1 MSAFTAILALADTPG
16 SIGGTVVRDQADA
29 SGVPVSLVVLPGML
43 VELLEGNRVVRT
55 TQTDLNGRYQFTGLQ
70 QGTYEVRGTAPVHG
84 VALRQ
89 VPLTPGAAVVVHFV
103 VIPCKPLGIYASL
116 AGTAV
121 DPAVEINPDL
131 DGSGMV
137 DFEDLLVTHPHLG
150 QPPRGVRR
158 RCEQ

>member
-84 VALRQ
+84 VALRL

-150 QPPRGVRR
+150 QPPPRSSQ
-158 RCEQ
+158 EM

>member
-1 MSAFTAILALADTPG
+1 
-16 SIGGTVVRDQADA
+16 
-29 SGVPVSLVVLPGML
+29 ML

-103 VIPCKPLGIYASL
+103 VIPRKPLGIYASL

-150 QPPRGVRR
+150 QPPAEFAGDVNSDGSIDGEDVHGSALSSVVRS
-158 RCEQ
+158 